1 MVKAEIEKIMPDI
14 IVCDFWTK
22 EALPIADELGIPS
35 VVNLPLPGMLQMLRE
50 HEIAWLVRLI

>member
-35 VVNLPLPGMLQMLRE
+35 VVNLPGMLQMLRE
-50 HEIAWLVRLI
+50 HGWFGTFDVD